1 MKNEKLIPS
10 LIEEDKTS
18 LPKRGGKYVSDEE
31 REKKEHERTERHLMQ
46 KLRECN
52 CNCNCHCD
60 SCDDHPFFK
69 GEGSCS

>member
-18 LPKRGGKYVSDEE
+18 LPKRGGNYVSSEAE
-31 REKKEHERTERHLMQ
+31 AKKELEQARK

-52 CNCNCHCD
+52 CNCNCNCD
-60 SCDDHPFFK
+60 CDCYD
-69 GEGSCS
+69 CNY